1 MNYKYTNYDNFD
13 ELMDCDSQTANL
25 LLKELD
31 LDESDIGK
39 ETWMNEQLMVYPNVE
54 EYAIYE
60 LIDGWYM
67 NHDLGGDFGGA
78 PNPLYFIDLEVF
90 GQRLIDT
97 GDARVYC
104 QLPNGK
110 IVTTSYG
117 W

>member
-1 MNYKYTNYDNFD
+1 
-13 ELMDCDSQTANL
+13 
-25 LLKELD
+25 
-31 LDESDIGK
+31 
-39 ETWMNEQLMVYPNVE
+39 
-54 EYAIYE
+54 
-60 LIDGWYM
+60 M

-97 GDARVYC
+97 GDASVYC

>member
-1 MNYKYTNYDNFD
+1 
-13 ELMDCDSQTANL
+13 
-25 LLKELD
+25 
-31 LDESDIGK
+31 
-39 ETWMNEQLMVYPNVE
+39 
-54 EYAIYE
+54 
-60 LIDGWYM
+60 M

-97 GDARVYC
+97 GNARVYC